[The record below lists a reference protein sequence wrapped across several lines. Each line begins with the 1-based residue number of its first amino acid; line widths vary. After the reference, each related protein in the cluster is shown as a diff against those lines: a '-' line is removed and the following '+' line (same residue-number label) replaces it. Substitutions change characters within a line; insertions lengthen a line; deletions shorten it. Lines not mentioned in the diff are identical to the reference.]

1 VISGFD
7 VELKLSDNKVRGTKY
22 DTVIFNLQVETQTLR
37 RLIDSCVNDFDGD
50 GIDKLVLSLSETIP
64 SLLKSSSPEGFESLV
79 QAARLVALSKS
90 ATRVDSCIRILLDVG
105 FAHVVRGKS
114 LSGTPLVER
123 ALELATK
130 HKLKPELRRAC
141 SVYAALS
148 LDIGLPARGIEYALR
163 AANLAKELGQ
173 PVHIA
178 MAFVNMTA
186 ALFSMGLYRET
197 ISVGFRTIRRY
208 AELPECA
215 VIVGAV
221 RGNMASAAL
230 ALQQYA
236 LSAETA
242 KDACQAMGLPR
253 DAQDVLNRMAAE
265 GTWLKSAIGLE
276 QNDVVEERVKMIR
289 GLADSFQ
296 SPRIELNRKLA
307 EAAYEIYAGDLTVAV
322 TKLLGLTQY
331 TKSLPTLYRDNL
343 VLLVKAYEQGNDHE
357 GALLY
362 LGELVE
368 FLAKSQ
374 VTKVRGLLQMI
385 QESVQT
391 PMPGKDDVRE
401 MLDNLHKRPN
411 ARRSEIEVPQQLYRD
426 ALERLAVSAEM
437 REDSFGRHAYRVG
450 KLAGS
455 LAREVGYDDRF
466 ADEIDLAA
474 RLHDIGKLG
483 IPDGVLMKPDKLSAA
498 EFTVMERH
506 TEIGAQILA
515 QCSHPAFRMAEQI
528 ALHHHEKWD
537 GAGYPRKLAGAAIP
551 EVARITAVGDV
562 YDALTHVRAYKHAW
576 THEDAMGY
584 ITAQSGMHFE
594 PRLVDAFTAMITRI
608 RAEHGAAVED
618 YLAEAGN
625 ASTFLQARD
634 EMHAMLND
642 VAPLSEGE
650 LL

>member
-1 VISGFD
+1 MNVP
-7 VELKLSDNKVRGTKY
+7 KTKY
-22 DTVIFNLQVETQTLR
+22 DTVIFNLQVEAQTIR

-50 GIDKLVLSLSETIP
+50 EINALVRTLHETSP
-64 SLLKSSSPEGFESLV
+64 SLLKSSTPEVFESLV
-79 QAARLVALSKS
+79 QAARLIAMSES
-90 ATRVDSCIRILLDVG
+90 ASPVDMCIRILLDVG
-105 FAHVVRGKS
+105 FAHAVRGKS
-114 LSGTPLVER
+114 LLGVSLVER
-123 ALELATK
+123 ALELSTK
-130 HKLKPELRRAC
+130 YKLKPELRRAC
-141 SVYAALS
+141 SVYAAMS

-173 PVHIA
+173 SINVA
-178 MAFVNMTA
+178 AAFVNMTA

-197 ISVGFRTIRRY
+197 ISVGLRTIRRY
-208 AELPECA
+208 GDLHDCVAML
-215 VIVGAV
+215 GGV
-221 RGNMASAAL
+221 RANMASAAL

-242 KDACQAMGLPR
+242 KEACQLMGLPR

-276 QNDVVEERVKMIR
+276 QDDVIEERVKMIR

-322 TKLLGLTQY
+322 ARLLSLTQH
-331 TKSLPTLYRDNL
+331 TKALPTLYRDNL

-368 FLAKSQ
+368 FLATSQ

-385 QESVQT
+385 KEQVQT

-401 MLDNLHKRPN
+401 MLDNLHKPRTAP
-411 ARRSEIEVPQQLYRD
+411 RGEIEAPQQLYRD

-450 KLAGS
+450 KLAGL

-483 IPDGVLMKPDKLSAA
+483 IPDGVLMKPDKLTEA

-528 ALHHHEKWD
+528 ALHHHEKWN
-537 GAGYPRKLAGAAIP
+537 GLGYPRKFAGTAIP
-551 EVARITAVGDV
+551 EVARIAAVGDV
-562 YDALTHVRAYKHAW
+562 YDALTHARAYKHAW
-576 THEDAMGY
+576 THEDAMVY
-584 ITAQSGMHFE
+584 ITTQTGQHFE
-594 PRLVDAFTAMITRI
+594 PRLVDAFVVMITRI
-608 RAEHGAAVED
+608 RAEHGATVED

>member
-1 VISGFD
+1 MFIKMEITKLFDLIHDCIADSPDTGLAELVNELRSQLPTLLATNSKEAFDQISA
-7 VELKLSDNKVRGTKY
+7 
-22 DTVIFNLQVETQTLR
+22 
-37 RLIDSCVNDFDGD
+37 
-50 GIDKLVLSLSETIP
+50 
-64 SLLKSSSPEGFESLV
+64 
-79 QAARLVALSKS
+79 AARLISLCEHPEPLSIS
-90 ATRVDSCIRILLDVG
+90 IHLLLDVAA
-105 FAHVVRGKS
+105 AHIPRGRAGEA
-114 LSGTPLVER
+114 LDLVER
-123 ALELATK
+123 AITLAQAPTMRA
-130 HKLKPELRRAC
+130 ERRRC
-141 SVYAALS
+141 FNVYSLLS
-148 LDIGLPARGIEYALR
+148 TDTGLPARGVEFALR
-163 AANLAKELGQ
+163 AAVLAQEFDDQ
-173 PVHIA
+173 ISVA
-178 MAFVNMTA
+178 AAFSNMTA

-197 ISVGFRTIRRY
+197 ISVSLRIIKRFSANPRCESFV
-208 AELPECA
+208 A
-215 VIVGAV
+215 GA
-221 RGNMASAAL
+221 RANMGSAAL
-230 ALQQYA
+230 ALHSYA
-236 LSAETA
+236 LASESASA
-242 KDACQAMGLPR
+242 ACKAMGLPR
-253 DAQDVLNRMAAE
+253 DAHGVLNRVVAE
-265 GTWLKSAIGLE
+265 GTWLKSAIGLDE
-276 QNDVVEERVKMIR
+276 IDVVRERLNIINS
-289 GLADSFQ
+289 LADSFV
-296 SPRIELNRKLA
+296 SPRIDLNRKLA
-307 EAAYEIYAGDLTVAV
+307 EAAFETYAGDLTVAV
-322 TKLLGLTQY
+322 TKLLGLKEK
-331 TKSLPTLYRDNL
+331 TKSIPTLYRDNL
-343 VLLVKAYEQGNDHE
+343 VLLVKAYERGKDHE
-357 GALLY
+357 GALLH

-368 FLAKSQ
+368 YLGRSQ
-374 VTKVRGLLQMI
+374 IAKVRTLLEMI
-385 QESVQT
+385 REKVQT

-401 MLDNLHKRPN
+401 MIENLHKPPS
-411 ARRSEIEVPQQLYRD
+411 ARRSEIEAPQQLYRD

-450 KLAGS
+450 KLAGL

-537 GAGYPRKLAGAAIP
+537 GAGYPRKLVGAAIP

>member
-1 VISGFD
+1 VESRTLNKLIDACVTDFSGEGIAQL
-7 VELKLSDNKVRGTKY
+7 VK
-22 DTVIFNLQVETQTLR
+22 NLQPRLSTLLKTSAPAEFDEIAQCA
-37 RLIDSCVNDFDGD
+37 RLI
-50 GIDKLVLSLSETIP
+50 
-64 SLLKSSSPEGFESLV
+64 
-79 QAARLVALSKS
+79 ALSKS
-90 ATRVDSCIRILLDVG
+90 PEPLEDCVQVLVDVG
-105 FAHVVRGKS
+105 FAHMARGLSAAGIS
-114 LSGTPLVER
+114 LVKQ
-123 ALELATK
+123 ALDLSAENQ
-130 HKLKPELRRAC
+130 LKPQLRHAC
-141 SVYAALS
+141 NVYSAMS
-148 LDIGLPARGIEYALR
+148 TDIGLPARGVEFALR
-163 AANLAKELGQ
+163 AALLAHELQ
-173 PVHIA
+173 SPINVSK
-178 MAFVNMTA
+178 AFANMTA

-197 ISVGFRTIRRY
+197 ISVGLRTIKRFG
-208 AELPECA
+208 EQLGCA
-215 VIVGAV
+215 PSIAV
-221 RGNMASAAL
+221 ARTNMASAAL
-230 ALQQYA
+230 ALQRYE
-236 LSAETA
+236 LSAQTA
-242 KDACQAMGLPR
+242 SEASEAMGLPK
-253 DAQDVLNRMAAE
+253 DAQGVLNCVAAE
-265 GTWLKSAIGLE
+265 STWLKSAIGMR
-276 QNDVVEERVKMIR
+276 DDTVIAERMKMIHAF
-289 GLADSFQ
+289 ADSFQ
-296 SPRIELNRKLA
+296 SPRIELNRKLS
-307 EAAYEIYAGDLTVAV
+307 EAACEVYSGNLTVAV
-322 TKLLGLTQY
+322 AKLIGLKTVS
-331 TKSLPTLYRDNL
+331 KVIPALYRDNL
-343 VLLVKAYEQGNDHE
+343 ILLVKAYEKGNDHA
-357 GALLY
+357 GAMLY

-368 FLAKSQ
+368 FLATSQ
-374 VTKVRGLLQMI
+374 VTKVRGLLEMI
-385 QESVQT
+385 KEEVQT
-391 PMPGKDDVRE
+391 PLPGKDDVSE
-401 MLDNLHKRPN
+401 MLENLHKPPE
-411 ARRSEIEVPQQLYRD
+411 ARRGEIEVPQQLYRD

-450 KLAGS
+450 KLAGL

-537 GAGYPRKLAGAAIP
+537 GAGYPRKLVGAAIP

-608 RAEHGAAVED
+608 RAEHGVAVED

>member
-1 VISGFD
+1 
-7 VELKLSDNKVRGTKY
+7 
-22 DTVIFNLQVETQTLR
+22 LQVEAQTLR
-37 RLIDSCVNDFDGD
+37 KLIDSCVNDFDGD
-50 GIDKLVLSLSETIP
+50 EINALVRTLYETGP
-64 SLLKSSSPEGFESLV
+64 SLLKSSTPDVFESLV
-79 QAARLVALSKS
+79 QAARLIAMSKS
-90 ATRVDSCIRILLDVG
+90 ASPVDVCIPILLDVG
-105 FAHVVRGKS
+105 FAHAVRGKS
-114 LSGTPLVER
+114 LLGISLVER
-123 ALELATK
+123 AIELATQ
-130 HKLKPELRRAC
+130 HKIKPELRRAC
-141 SVYAALS
+141 SVYAAMS
-148 LDIGLPARGIEYALR
+148 SDIGLPARGMEYALR

-173 PVHIA
+173 PVNVA
-178 MAFVNMTA
+178 AAFVNMTA

-197 ISVGFRTIRRY
+197 ISVSLRTIRRY
-208 AELPECA
+208 GHLPDCA
-215 VIVGAV
+215 AMLGAV
-221 RGNMASAAL
+221 RTNMASAAL
-230 ALQQYA
+230 ALRQYA
-236 LSAETA
+236 LGADTA
-242 KDACQAMGLPR
+242 RDACMAMGLPR

-265 GTWLKSAIGLE
+265 GTWLKSVIGLE
-276 QNDVVEERVKMIR
+276 QKDVVEDRVKMIR
-289 GLADSFQ
+289 DLADSFQ

-322 TKLLGLTQY
+322 TRLLSLTQY
-331 TKSLPTLYRDNL
+331 TKALPTLYRDNL
-343 VLLVKAYEQGNDHE
+343 VLLVKAYEKGNDHE

-368 FLAKSQ
+368 FLATSQ

-385 QESVQT
+385 KEQVQT

-401 MLDNLHKRPN
+401 MLDNLHKPPN

-450 KLAGS
+450 KLAGL

-483 IPDGVLMKPDKLSAA
+483 VPDGVLMKPDKLSEA

-528 ALHHHEKWD
+528 ALHHHEKWN
-537 GAGYPRKLAGAAIP
+537 GLGYPRKLAGVSIP
-551 EVARITAVGDV
+551 EVARIAAVADV
-562 YDALTHVRAYKHAW
+562 YDALTHVRPYKHAW
-576 THEDAMGY
+576 THEEAMGY